1 MSTTRITVAIL
12 CLALCL
18 SLTWMLIPF
27 LHPGRLHNWLT
38 LEQINERATADL
50 TNGMSFSEIDK
61 YFTASG
67 VEHGYY
73 EKNNQI
79 LAIIRNIKG
88 GQLLVSKGAQIAIT
102 LDQTKKLER
111 IEVRPTFTGP

>member
-1 MSTTRITVAIL
+1 MSTTRIIVAIL

-38 LEQINERATADL
+38 LEQINERVTADL
-50 TNGMSFSEIDK
+50 TNGMSLSEIDK
-61 YFTASG
+61 YFTANG

-73 EKNNQI
+73 EKNNQN
-79 LAIIRNIKG
+79 LTIIRNIKG
-88 GQLLVSKGAQIAIT
+88 WQLLVSKGAHIT
-102 LDQTKKLER
+102 IKLDQTKKLNLLELSSQ
-111 IEVRPTFTGP
+111 F